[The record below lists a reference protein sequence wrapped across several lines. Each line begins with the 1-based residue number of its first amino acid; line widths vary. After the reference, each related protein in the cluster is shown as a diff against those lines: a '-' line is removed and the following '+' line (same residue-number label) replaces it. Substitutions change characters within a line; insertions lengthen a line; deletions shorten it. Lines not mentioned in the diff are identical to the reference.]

1 MQVPANDRLP
11 QDNDCL
17 TARIWKTVSSI
28 LAINNLSPDTAAMS
42 SVPFQ
47 NFKSHFLIAMP
58 GLVDTSFAET
68 LTIICEHSP
77 EGALGIV
84 VNRPSTLPMSEIF
97 HQLGIANHDQ
107 TAVSRHAVY
116 SGGPVAQE
124 RGFVLNSGESSW
136 DGSLEISPG
145 LQLATSTDILVAM
158 SEGKG
163 PKQALVALGYAG
175 WGAGQLEQ
183 EIANN
188 AWLTCEADTSIIFDI
203 PYHLRLSAA
212 ANILGVNLNLISDQV
227 GHA

>member
-1 MQVPANDRLP
+1 
-11 QDNDCL
+11 
-17 TARIWKTVSSI
+17 
-28 LAINNLSPDTAAMS
+28 MS

-58 GLVDTSFAET
+58 SMADPSFAET

-97 HQLGIANHDQ
+97 RQVGIDNHEQ
-107 TAVSRHAVY
+107 SEVSQHAVY
-116 SGGPVAQE
+116 SGGPVSQE

-136 DGSLEISPG
+136 DASMEICPG
-145 LQLATSTDILVAM
+145 LQLATSTDVLVAM
-158 SEGKG
+158 AEGKG

-175 WGAGQLEQ
+175 WGAGQLEK
-183 EIANN
+183 EISEN
-188 AWLTCEADTSIIFDI
+188 AWLTCEADPSIVFNT
-203 PYHLRLSAA
+203 PYHQRLSAA
-212 ANILGVNLNLISDQV
+212 ANTLGVNINLISDQV

>member
-1 MQVPANDRLP
+1 
-11 QDNDCL
+11 
-17 TARIWKTVSSI
+17 
-28 LAINNLSPDTAAMS
+28 MS

-58 GLVDTSFAET
+58 GMVDPSFAET

-97 HQLGIANHDQ
+97 RQIGIDHHEQ
-107 TAVSRHAVY
+107 SAVSQHAVY
-116 SGGPVAQE
+116 SGGPVSQE

-136 DGSLEISPG
+136 DTSLEICPG
-145 LQLATSTDILVAM
+145 LQLTTSTDVLMAM
-158 SEGKG
+158 AEGKG
-163 PKQALVALGYAG
+163 PKQVLVALGYAG
-175 WGAGQLEQ
+175 WGAGQLEK
-183 EIANN
+183 EISEN
-188 AWLTCEADTSIIFDI
+188 AWLTCEAHPSVVFDT

-212 ANILGVNLNLISDQV
+212 ASSLGVNLNLISDQV